1 MMTDKELKKYAE
13 DLIGMNEAGIAYLKQ
28 LPVNALVAMAVEG
41 LALSQL
47 VTEMKQDIHEDVENL
62 YKALRRDINKK
73 DIN

>member
-1 MMTDKELKKYAE
+1 MNDKELEKYADE
-13 DLIGMNEAGIAYLKQ
+13 LLGMNKAGVQYLKQ
-28 LPVNALVAMAVEG
+28 LPLNSLVGMAIEG

-62 YKALRRDINKK
+62 YKALTRDIDKK

>member
-1 MMTDKELKKYAE
+1 MNDKELEKYADE
-13 DLIGMNEAGIAYLKQ
+13 LLGMNKAGVSYLKQ
-28 LPVNALVAMAVEG
+28 LPLNSLVGMAIEG

-62 YKALRRDINKK
+62 YKALTRDIDKK

>member
-1 MMTDKELKKYAE
+1 
-13 DLIGMNEAGIAYLKQ
+13 MNEAGIAYLKQ
-28 LPVNALVAMAVEG
+28 LPLNTLVGMAVEG

-62 YKALRRDINKK
+62 YKALTRDINKK

>member
-1 MMTDKELKKYAE
+1 MMTDKELEKYAE
-13 DLIGMNEAGIAYLKQ
+13 ELVGMNKAGIAYLKQ
-28 LPVNALVAMAVEG
+28 LPVNALVGMAIEG

-62 YKALRRDINKK
+62 YKALTRDIDNK

>member
-13 DLIGMNEAGIAYLKQ
+13 DLIGMNEAGVEYLKQ
-28 LPVNALVAMAVEG
+28 LPINSLVGMAIEG

-62 YKALRRDINKK
+62 YKALTRDIDKK